1 MQARQL
7 TISQKDQIQGVF
19 FDKVTFFDCVQDI
32 NDNWFIILS
41 ENDISSI
48 TDTQWQ
54 WVIDLPLSTFNPK
67 PITPPK

>member
-19 FDKVTFFDCVQDI
+19 FDEVTFFDCVQDI

-41 ENDISSI
+41 ESDISNI

-67 PITPPK
+67 PITPPT

>member
-19 FDKVTFFDCVQDI
+19 FDEVTFFDCVQDI
-32 NDNWFIILS
+32 NDNWVIILS
-41 ENDISSI
+41 ESDISNI

-67 PITPPK
+67 PITPPT

>member
-19 FDKVTFFDCVQDI
+19 FDEVTFFDCVQDI

-41 ENDISSI
+41 ESDISNI

-67 PITPPK
+67 PVIPPS

>member
-41 ENDISSI
+41 ESDISSI
-48 TDTQWQ
+48 IDTQWQ

-67 PITPPK
+67 PITPPE